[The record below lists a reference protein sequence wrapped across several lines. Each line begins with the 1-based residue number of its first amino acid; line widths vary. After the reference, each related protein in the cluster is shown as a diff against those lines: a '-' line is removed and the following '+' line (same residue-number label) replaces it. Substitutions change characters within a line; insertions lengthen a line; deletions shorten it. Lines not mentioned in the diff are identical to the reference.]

1 MPTLERLRRFNR
13 DYEALSPDRKAQF
26 YEAVKKFVADL
37 ESGGRFRRSSRVEA
51 VQGAPGILE
60 LTWAADG
67 RATFEFGE
75 SVRPGEP
82 HVIWRRVGSHDIFG
96 SP

>member
-1 MPTLERLRRFNR
+1 MSTFERLPRFNR

-26 YEAVKKFVADL
+26 YEAVEKFVADL
-37 ESGGRFRRSSRVEA
+37 DSGGRFRRSSRVKA
-51 VQGAPGILE
+51 VRGTPGILE

-67 RATFEFGE
+67 RATFEFGD

-82 HVIWRRVGSHDIFG
+82 HVIWRRIGSNDIFG

>member
-1 MPTLERLRRFNR
+1 MPTFERLRRFNR

-26 YEAVKKFVADL
+26 YEAVKMFVADL
-37 ESGGRFRRSSRVEA
+37 ERGRRFRRSLRVKA
-51 VQGAPGILE
+51 VQGASGILE

-82 HVIWRRVGSHDIFG
+82 HVIWRRIGSHDIFG